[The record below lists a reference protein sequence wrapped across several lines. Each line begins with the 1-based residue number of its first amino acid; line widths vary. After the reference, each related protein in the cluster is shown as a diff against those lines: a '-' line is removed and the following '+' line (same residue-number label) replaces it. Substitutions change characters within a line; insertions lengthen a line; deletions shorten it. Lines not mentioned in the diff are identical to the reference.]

1 MISILIIDDKPPVVD
16 IEEIVTD
23 RNYPFRLKT
32 ITEIQEAL
40 KEIKSNNPDIIII
53 NSRKSDLNVHN
64 LLRGIKKELKPIPH
78 IVLISSFKPEFISEC
93 VSHGLNIHLINEDNT
108 EEELRKLNLFLSKY
122 SELYEERNIKSL
134 KDAKYRSLLESM
146 DDSIYMVDSDC
157 RYLYMNRKHLMRLGK
172 SSELYRGRRYQ
183 DFHAESE
190 YRKFSEIISNVFE
203 TGKIFREEYNC
214 DRFRLNRT
222 FTPVSNIEDDSVV
235 AVNIVSK
242 RRGPSGREG
251 TGNTEENDTGTEEE
265 DKSVYVVD
273 RECRYLSIN
282 QAHQERLG
290 LKPEYIYSG
299 KRYAEFHPEGKSE
312 SFAEIITKVFSDG
325 DYFLDEYSCCE
336 NHFSRRFCP
345 VKDPETD
352 KVIAVT
358 VISSNITSRKIS
370 EKSLIESNKKL
381 NLLNS
386 ITRHDILNNL
396 TALQGYLEIL
406 IEDAPDEKNLK
417 YFRIMKKASD
427 SIQDQ
432 ISFSKDYQDIG
443 VEKPVWQDAD
453 ELIRKSSLS
462 LSMGKIAVHSDLSGL
477 RIFADRMVEKV
488 FYNLIQNAVSYGGT
502 ITEINFTATEKSD
515 ELIILCRDNGTGI
528 PDEEKM
534 KIFQRGYGKNT
545 GLGLFLSKEILSI
558 TGISIMESGTYG
570 EGACFEIKIPR
581 LVYSFK

>member
-1 MISILIIDDKPPVVD
+1 MISVLIIDDKPPVFD

-23 RNYPFRLKT
+23 KKYPFSLKI
-32 ITEIQEAL
+32 ITDIQEAL
-40 KEIKSNNPDIIII
+40 NEIKNNNPDIVII
-53 NSRKSDLNVHN
+53 NSRKNGLNVHDF
-64 LLRGIKKELKPIPH
+64 LREIKKEVRPPPH
-78 IVLISSFKPEFISEC
+78 IVLISGFKPEFIGEC
-93 VSHGLNIHLINEDNT
+93 ISHGLNIHLINEDNT
-108 EEELRKLNLFLSKY
+108 DGELRKLKSFLSKY
-122 SELYEERNIKSL
+122 SEVYEERNSKSL
-134 KDAKYRSLLESM
+134 RNAKYRSLIESM

-157 RYLYMNRKHLMRLGK
+157 RYLYMNKKHLMRLGR

-183 DFHAESE
+183 DFHTEPE
-190 YRKFSEIISNVFE
+190 YEKFSGIISSIFE
-203 TGKIFREEYNC
+203 TGEIFREEYE
-214 DRFRLNRT
+214 DDKFRFRRI

-235 AVNIVSK
+235 AVNVVSVK
-242 RRGPSGREG
+242 TDPAEKEG
-251 TGNTEENDTGTEEE
+251 INIDGE

-273 RECRYLSIN
+273 RECSYLSIN
-282 QAHQERLG
+282 RAHQERLG
-290 LKPEYIYSG
+290 LKPEQIYSG
-299 KRYAEFHPEGKSE
+299 KRYEEFHPEGKSE
-312 SFAEIITKVFSDG
+312 SFAEIIKKVFSEG
-325 DYFLDEYSCCE
+325 DYFLDEYCCGE

-352 KVIAVT
+352 RVIAVT

-406 IEDAPDEKNLK
+406 MEDSPDEKDLK

-427 SIQDQ
+427 SIQNQ

-443 VEKPVWQDAD
+443 VEKPVWQDVD
-453 ELIRKSSLS
+453 ELIGKSSSLLS
-462 LSMGKIAVHSDLSGL
+462 TEKIAVKSDLKGL

-488 FYNLIQNAVSYGGT
+488 FYNLIQNAVSYGDT
-502 ITEINFTATEKSD
+502 ISEINFTATEGSD
-515 ELIILCRDNGTGI
+515 ELIIFCGDNGRGI

-558 TGISIMESGTYG
+558 TGITISESGIYG